1 MRKSLAA
8 TKSREFVF
16 LSLKGNKFSRSKNYH
31 NGLIKMGY
39 ESTWVEIDSQNKFSQ
54 LLDCKKKYIEKN
66 TTFVVASPSHILALY
81 ARLVLLQKIYLD
93 AGWPLSD
100 GVVLSRREYGFMG
113 FRALVIYLLDLFA
126 FHSSSMVFLESTAQV
141 SSVRTKFLLSR
152 KKLVV
157 LETGFDE
164 NRVKNR
170 NSAPVAA
177 KRFTTLL
184 FRGGAQQEAGLT
196 VLTEVIE
203 LLKERKDIRFIVA
216 SKGFKVDTK
225 SLINVTI
232 YDEYLSDQELWKLY
246 GQADVVLGQLS
257 KHSRLKRTLP
267 HKFFEA
273 GYFNKCYLTSDLGAI
288 SEFTEQGL
296 VFGFNGGSAESLVG
310 AINELVDKK
319 NLRTALGG
327 NLGEFYLENF
337 SQKALTIKLVN
348 NVVR

>member
-1 MRKSLAA
+1 MRNSLAA

-31 NGLIKMGY
+31 NGLLKMGY

-54 LLDCKKKYIEKN
+54 LLNCKKQYMGKN
-66 TTFVVASPSHILALY
+66 TSFIVASPSHILALY
-81 ARLVLLQKIYLD
+81 ARLVLSQKIYLD

-113 FRALVIYLLDLFA
+113 FRALVIYLLDFFA

-141 SSVRTKFLLSR
+141 RSVKTKFRLPQ

-164 NRVKNR
+164 NRVKDKK
-170 NSAPVAA
+170 SAQVVA

-203 LLKERKDIRFIVA
+203 LLKNRKDIRFIVA

-225 SLINVTI
+225 DLNNVKI

-273 GYFNKCYLTSDLGAI
+273 GYFKKCYLTSNVGAI

-296 VFGFNGGSAESLVG
+296 ASGFNGGSAESLVG

-319 NLRTALGG
+319 NLRTALGR
-327 NLGEFYLENF
+327 NLGEFYIENF

>member
-1 MRKSLAA
+1 
-8 TKSREFVF
+8 
-16 LSLKGNKFSRSKNYH
+16 
-31 NGLIKMGY
+31 MGY

-54 LLDCKKKYIEKN
+54 LLNCKKQYMGKN
-66 TTFVVASPSHILALY
+66 TSFIVASPSHILALY
-81 ARLVLLQKIYLD
+81 ARLVLSQKIYLD

-113 FRALVIYLLDLFA
+113 FRALVIYLLDFFA

-141 SSVRTKFLLSR
+141 RSVKTKFRLPQ

-164 NRVKNR
+164 NRVKDKK
-170 NSAPVAA
+170 SAQVVA

-203 LLKERKDIRFIVA
+203 LLKNRKDIRFIVA

-225 SLINVTI
+225 DLNNVKI
-232 YDEYLSDQELWKLY
+232 YDEYLSDQELWELHS
-246 GQADVVLGQLS
+246 QADIVLGQLS

-273 GYFNKCYLTSDLGAI
+273 GYFKKCYLTSNVGAI

-296 VFGFNGGSAESLVG
+296 ASGFNGGSAESLVG

-319 NLRTALGG
+319 NLRTALGR
-327 NLGEFYLENF
+327 NLGEFYIENF
-337 SQKALTIKLVN
+337 SQKALTTKLVN

>member
-31 NGLIKMGY
+31 NGLLKMGY
-39 ESTWVEIDSQNKFSQ
+39 ESIWVEIDSQNKFSQ
-54 LLDCKKKYIEKN
+54 LLNCKKQYMGEN
-66 TTFVVASPSHILALY
+66 TTFIVASPSHILALY
-81 ARLVLLQKIYLD
+81 ARLVLSRKIYLD

-113 FRALVIYLLDLFA
+113 FRALLIYLLDFFA
-126 FHSSSMVFLESTAQV
+126 FHSSSMIFFESTAQV
-141 SSVRTKFLLSR
+141 RSVRTKFLLPQ

-164 NRVKNR
+164 NRVKDKK
-170 NSAPVAA
+170 SAQVVA

-196 VLTEVIE
+196 VLTEVIK
-203 LLKERKDIRFIVA
+203 LLKNRKDIRFIVA

-225 SLINVTI
+225 DLNNVRI
-232 YDEYLSDQELWKLY
+232 YDEYLSDQELWELHS
-246 GQADVVLGQLS
+246 QADIVLGQLS
-257 KHSRLKRTLP
+257 KHPRLKRTLP

-273 GYFNKCYLTSDLGAI
+273 GYFKKCYLTSNLGAI

-296 VFGFNGGSAESLVG
+296 AFGFNGGSAESLVG

-319 NLRTALGG
+319 NLRTALGR
-327 NLGEFYLENF
+327 NLGEFYIENF
-337 SQKALTIKLVN
+337 SQKILTIKLVN
-348 NVVR
+348 NLVG

>member
-31 NGLIKMGY
+31 NGLLKMGY

-54 LLDCKKKYIEKN
+54 LLNCKKQYMGKN
-66 TTFVVASPSHILALY
+66 TTFIVASPSHILALY
-81 ARLVLLQKIYLD
+81 ARLVLSQKIYLD

-113 FRALVIYLLDLFA
+113 FRALVIYLLDFFA

-141 SSVRTKFLLSR
+141 RSVKTKFRLPQ

-164 NRVKNR
+164 NRVKDKK
-170 NSAPVAA
+170 SAQVVA

-203 LLKERKDIRFIVA
+203 LLKNRKDIRFIVA

-225 SLINVTI
+225 DLNNVKI
-232 YDEYLSDQELWKLY
+232 YDEYLSDQELWELHS
-246 GQADVVLGQLS
+246 QADIVLGQLS

-273 GYFNKCYLTSDLGAI
+273 GYFNKCYLTSTVGAI
-288 SEFTEQGL
+288 SEFAEKEL
-296 VFGFNGGSAESLVG
+296 AFGFNGGSAESLVG

-319 NLRTALGG
+319 NLRTALGR

-337 SQKALTIKLVN
+337 SQKALTINLVN
-348 NVVR
+348 NIVR